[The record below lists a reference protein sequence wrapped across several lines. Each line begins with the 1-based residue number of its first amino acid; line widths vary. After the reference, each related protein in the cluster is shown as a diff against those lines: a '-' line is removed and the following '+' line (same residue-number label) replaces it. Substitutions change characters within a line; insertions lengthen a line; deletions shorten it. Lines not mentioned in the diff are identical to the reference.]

1 MGYPNDGGMQQ
12 QQPDIIPLSEEDLH
26 DLYLW
31 VDGIPISR
39 PKRNIARDF
48 SDGCCVAEIVKHYFP
63 KLVEIHNF
71 QPANGM
77 TGKVAN
83 WDTLNNRVFRKL
95 YFEVPREEI
104 RDISAAVPGA
114 IERFLRALRT
124 KITQI
129 LQKQQQQQ
137 QEQQGQQHRPTSA
150 YAQHPSGSSRP
161 KSGAAGASSSS
172 AHRGGGGGN
181 HNTSE
186 SEVEHLHTLL
196 FEKDRT
202 IAELQEAVSILTD
215 KVVKLEELASA
226 KDDKIHALK
235 KQQRK

>member
-1 MGYPNDGGMQQ
+1 MMGYPNAGGNTMQQQ

-137 QEQQGQQHRPTSA
+137 QEQQGQQHHRPTSA

-161 KSGAAGASSSS
+161 KSGTASSS
-172 AHRGGGGGN
+172 APHGGN

-186 SEVEHLHTLL
+186 SEVEHLHALL

>member
-1 MGYPNDGGMQQ
+1 MDSNQAL
-12 QQPDIIPLSEEDLH
+12 DIIPLSEEDLH

-63 KLVEIHNF
+63 KLVELHNF

-83 WDTLNNRVFRKL
+83 WDTLNSRVFRKL
-95 YFEVPREEI
+95 YFEVPRDEI
-104 RDISAAVPGA
+104 RDISAAVPGS

-129 LQKQQQQQ
+129 LQKQQQQDQHQ
-137 QEQQGQQHRPTSA
+137 QRPGTSSYERPTA
-150 YAQHPSGSSRP
+150 SSRP
-161 KSGAAGASSSS
+161 KSGPSSKQADS
-172 AHRGGGGGN
+172 HGN
-181 HNTSE
+181 T
-186 SEVEHLHTLL
+186 EVEHLHELL
-196 FEKDRT
+196 YEKDRT

-215 KVVKLEELASA
+215 KVVKLEELSSA
-226 KDDKIHALK
+226 KDEKIHALK
-235 KQQRK
+235 QQTRRGK